1 VGYQLEAT
9 RSFTFFCLPI
19 GSRQT
24 NLWVKAVLGNSMR
37 GPRKTFKP
45 ADDVLIRQ
53 QPVTGMS
60 LKRLATIL
68 RTTQGAIRYRAREL
82 GVLLVVG
89 DVRGGNIDTRT
100 PRTDGLVDPLLE
112 RLKDTHEK

>member
-1 VGYQLEAT
+1 
-9 RSFTFFCLPI
+9 
-19 GSRQT
+19 
-24 NLWVKAVLGNSMR
+24 MR
-37 GPRKTFKP
+37 GVRKTFKP

-82 GVLLVVG
+82 GVSLVVG
-89 DVRGGNIDTRT
+89 GVRGGNIDTRT
-100 PRTDGLVDPLLE
+100 SRGTDRFVDPLLE